1 MYSTVK
7 KLIIV
12 KILISNIGYTFHR
25 SIVILF
31 IPMMRL
37 GNLPFYSVIDRS
49 RSKSIVDTYVEGEG
63 ASSIVSSIYRLSAFA
78 RSLFKKNGILFNNS
92 KNVSS
97 LSLNNPVKGV
107 NDSILKYISQHS
119 RSQEPILE

>member
-63 ASSIVSSIYRLSAFA
+63 ASSIEEW
-78 RSLFKKNGILFNNS
+78 NS
-92 KNVSS
+92 F
-97 LSLNNPVKGV
+97 
-107 NDSILKYISQHS
+107 
-119 RSQEPILE
+119 